1 MPAVA
6 AKYQKEHEYTLQL
19 AVECFGVESLWY
31 APYEF
36 KVVFKSAIAWADF
49 KWKKDL
55 YEIEYPNK
63 SLTIGDDEII
73 SDDPSTS
80 PEDDITYF
88 GASRNECIKNTSVKL
103 KDTQF
108 ASLFKTIEV
117 ASDGSGIKIETAET
131 VPGGVGSIGTE
142 TDAVTFTFSV
152 EDFYGNVRDYDFNVK
167 VKENKK

>member
-1 MPAVA
+1 MD
-6 AKYQKEHEYTLQL
+6 
-19 AVECFGVESLWY
+19 SLWY

-49 KWKKDL
+49 KFKKDL
-55 YEIEYPNK
+55 YEIEYPSK
-63 SLTIGDDEII
+63 SLTIGDDQIT

-80 PEDDITYF
+80 TVDDITYF
-88 GASRNECIKNTSVKL
+88 GNSKDVRIKNMSVKL

-108 ASLFKTIEV
+108 ASLFKTIDF

-131 VPGGVGSIGTE
+131 VPGGVGSIT

-152 EDFYGNVRDYDFNVK
+152 EDFYGNVRDYDFKLK
-167 VKENKK
+167 VKENK